1 MNKTKYKTWI
11 RTRPIIIFS
20 ILTAI
25 SLFLLFF
32 SFVHI
37 LFLIFIIPAW
47 IFGYILCIVGLSRWR
62 FREGGGDYQN
72 KIHQLIGSE
81 VAGEKILDTGCG
93 SGHWLSIIAKQN
105 PKSELVGIDYW
116 GDNWEYSQE
125 LCLNNFRAENIKNP
139 VGYCIK
145 AAG

>member
-1 MNKTKYKTWI
+1 MDSNKTHYYFFDFDCNFTI
-11 RTRPIIIFS
+11 PFIFFICS
-20 ILTAI
+20 YSVSDIYYSSMDIWLYFMHCWFVEMA
-25 SLFLLFF
+25 F
-32 SFVHI
+32 S
-37 LFLIFIIPAW
+37 
-47 IFGYILCIVGLSRWR
+47 R
-62 FREGGGDYQN
+62 GGGDYQN

-81 VAGEKILDTGCG
+81 VAGEKILDIGCG
-93 SGHWLSIIAKQN
+93 SGHLLSIIAKQN